1 MATRLQMTQSSESS
15 AEAQSDEPLAELY
28 ADARVVDADDLFA
41 GEQEVFIRH
50 GDELY
55 RLRKT
60 RHGKLILNK

>member
-1 MATRLQMTQSSESS
+1 MATRLQMTESHDPP
-15 AEAQSDEPLAELY
+15 ADAQSDESFADLY